1 MAVNETVGIN
11 LVADTKSLRSQLKE
25 AVQELANLQNK
36 AGASAKEIATA
47 AKRAAELKDRIG
59 DAKAT
64 IDAFNP
70 DAKFKAFGQSIAG
83 VAGAFSAAQGAL
95 ALFGVESEN
104 VQKQLLKVQ
113 AALALSEGLNSIMGS
128 IDGFK
133 NLALV
138 IKTQVIGAF
147 TTLRG
152 AIAATGIGALAIA
165 LGYVVANFE
174 EVKNAI
180 YKAIPGFKGLV
191 DTVGTLVEKFT
202 DFVGITSQAERAVD
216 KLAKQTKNRNAQLEN
231 EIKLLEASGSTSDKI
246 GKKKKEQIDN
256 EIKLIKEQGKV
267 KGKLTDEEL
276 QKIQDLNTS
285 KEILDAQAYVTKQK
299 AEKAHQDQLNQIRLQ
314 AEKEYSDA
322 QHTKYLEYEK
332 ADKDQ
337 YDSRVE
343 KATSLRSI
351 TDKIAEQTAKNQALR
366 MEKLGKQIEGAGN
379 KEVKIAEATSKQKI
393 ALAGDVF
400 GILSGMAE
408 QGTDLQKGLALAQ
421 IAIDTGIAISGL
433 TASTNAPS
441 ADNLATGGLS
451 GFAKY
456 AVGIIKI
463 LANIAQAK
471 NIIQSAS
478 SSSGGSASAPSIDT
492 SAPVIPQIQ
501 MPVPTQLNSTSLNA
515 IQNVV
520 ARAYVVESDISNT
533 QSRIQRIQNAA
544 RF

>member
-47 AKRAAELKDRIG
+47 AKRAAELKDRIA
-59 DAKAT
+59 DAKST

-70 DAKFKAFGQSIAG
+70 DKKFAAFSQSIQG
-83 VAGAFSAAQGAL
+83 VAGAFAATQGAL

-113 AALALSEGLNSIMGS
+113 AALALSEGLNTVLDSIQ
-128 IDGFK
+128 GFK
-133 NLALV
+133 NLGIV
-138 IKTQVIGAF
+138 IRERVITAF
-147 TTLRG
+147 TTLKG
-152 AIAATGIGALAIA
+152 AIIATGIGALSIA
-165 LGYVVANFE
+165 LAYLVANFE
-174 EVKNAI
+174 EVKNII

-202 DFVGITSQAERAVD
+202 DFIGITSQAERAVD
-216 KLAKQTKNRNAQLEN
+216 KLAKQTKNRNAELEN

-299 AEKAHQDQLNQIRLQ
+299 AEKAHQDELNKIRQQ
-314 AEKEYSDA
+314 AEDEYYAS
-322 QHTKYLEYEK
+322 QHSKYLDYEK
-332 ADKDQ
+332 QDKEL
-337 YDSRVE
+337 YENRIE
-343 KATSLRSI
+343 KAQSVKSI
-351 TDKIAEQTAKNQALR
+351 TEKIAEQTAKNQAIR
-366 MEKLGKQIEGAGN
+366 MDKLGKQIEKAGN
-379 KEVKIAEATSKQKI
+379 KEVEITTLTQETKLQIISNALGSVANLVGRNTMAGKALSIVQATIDTYAGANK
-393 ALAGDVF
+393 ALAEYPPPF
-400 GILSGMAE
+400 GAIAAATVVAG
-408 QGTDLQKGLALAQ
+408 GLANVAS
-421 IAIDTGIAISGL
+421 IIDTEVPQYGDMGGISMPSV
-433 TASTNAPS
+433 ST
-441 ADNLATGGLS
+441 T
-451 GFAKY
+451 
-456 AVGIIKI
+456 V
-463 LANIAQAK
+463 
-471 NIIQSAS
+471 
-478 SSSGGSASAPSIDT
+478 
-492 SAPVIPQIQ
+492 PVIPQAELQ
-501 MPVPTQLNSTSLNA
+501 LPTRLDQTSLNT

-520 ARAYVVESDISNT
+520 SRAYVVESDISNT